1 MAYTLEAVNSGCF
14 NIDGIPYQR
23 GNAFPVW
30 NTAGDKMG
38 IYVSYDKTRKIIPE
52 QSHTEYIDA
61 STGLPFA
68 SMAALITFAQLY
80 IFKRS
85 DTPAPDPTVV
95 RLRYYIKTVPVAS
108 NEKPEGASI
117 TDTALQNLTDVTLMI
132 NNDIYQQNLDCTVDN
147 IAGTIETDG
156 NVNTFVDG
164 DVVTII
170 GNQIP

>member
-1 MAYTLEAVNSGCF
+1 MAITLEAVNSGCF

-30 NTAGDKMG
+30 TPAGDKMG

-85 DTPAPDPTVV
+85 DTPAPDATVV
-95 RLRYYIKTVPVAS
+95 RKRFLIVAVPAAS
-108 NEKPEGASI
+108 NEKPPGASL
-117 TDTALQNLTDVTLMI
+117 TDTSLENMTDVTMMI
-132 NNDIYQQNLDCTVDN
+132 NTDDYAEGFNCTVDN
-147 IAGTIETDG
+147 NTGTITTDG
-156 NVNTFVDG
+156 NVNTFQVG
-164 DVVTII
+164 DIVVII